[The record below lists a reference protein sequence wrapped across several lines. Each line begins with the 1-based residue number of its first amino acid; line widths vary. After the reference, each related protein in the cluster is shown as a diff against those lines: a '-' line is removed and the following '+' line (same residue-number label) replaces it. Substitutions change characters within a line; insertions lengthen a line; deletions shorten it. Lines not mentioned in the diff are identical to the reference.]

1 MQTKMEHT
9 TKSKL
14 LKAGITVFS
23 NHGYSGGSIRQIVDL
38 AGTNIASVTYHYG
51 SKKKLWQA
59 VFTHLQDKLVEAIFV
74 NSHKW
79 RDMTPYDRVKSTT
92 RNYVRFCARYP
103 ELHRISMFET
113 IQGGEML
120 DWMNER
126 KSALFSMKSME
137 WVSLAQDEGVYS
149 SDVSAIHL
157 HFMVTHAS
165 NSIFLLAPHI
175 KATFGIDVFEDEQI
189 EKFTDAIISLF
200 LNSEPTTSLG
210 HLGTQSPTASAHN
223 SENFDKLQNAL
234 QNEFFENFKTS

>member
-1 MQTKMEHT
+1 MQTKIEYT

-14 LKAGITVFS
+14 LQAGIKVFS
-23 NHGYSGGSIRQIVDL
+23 NHGYSGGSVRQIAEL

-51 SKKKLWQA
+51 SKKRLWQA
-59 VFTHLQDKLVEAIFV
+59 VYTHLQDKLLEAIFV
-74 NSHKW
+74 DEDKW

-103 ELHRISMFET
+103 EFHRISTFET
-113 IQGGEML
+113 IHGGEML

-126 KSALFSMKSME
+126 KFALFSLKSMD

-157 HFMVTHAS
+157 HFIMTHAS

-175 KATFGIDVFEDEQI
+175 KATFGIDVFEEEQI

-200 LNSEPTTSLG
+200 LNSEPTANLGSLG
-210 HLGTQSPTASAHN
+210 AQPPTALDV
-223 SENFDKLQNAL
+223 EK
-234 QNEFFENFKTS
+234 KITP

>member
-1 MQTKMEHT
+1 MEYT

-14 LKAGITVFS
+14 LQAGIKVFS
-23 NHGYSGGSIRQIVDL
+23 NHGYAGGSIRQIVDL

-51 SKKKLWQA
+51 SKKQLWQA
-59 VFTHLQDKLVEAIFV
+59 VFTHLQNKLIEAILV
-74 NSHKW
+74 DSDKW
-79 RDMTPYDRVKSTT
+79 RDMAPYDRVKSTT

-113 IQGGEML
+113 IHGGEML

-126 KSALFSMKSME
+126 KFALFSKKSME

-157 HFMVTHAS
+157 HFIVTHAS

-175 KATFGIDVFEDEQI
+175 KATFGIDVFEEEQI
-189 EKFTDAIISLF
+189 EKFTDAMISLF
-200 LNSEPTTSLG
+200 LNSEPNTDLG
-210 HLGTQSPTASAHN
+210 TLGTQSPSATAQD
-223 SENFDKLQNAL
+223 SENSDNGQNAL
-234 QNEFFENFKTS
+234 QKEFFANFKSS

>member
-1 MQTKMEHT
+1 MPSKIEYT

-14 LKAGITVFS
+14 LKAGIKVFG
-23 NHGYSGGSIRQIVDL
+23 NHGFSGGSVRQIAEL

-51 SKKKLWQA
+51 SKKLLWQA
-59 VFTHLQDKLVEAIFV
+59 VFTHLQDRLIEAIFV
-74 NSHKW
+74 DEEKW

-103 ELHRISMFET
+103 EFHRISMFET
-113 IQGGEML
+113 IHGGEML

-126 KSALFSMKSME
+126 KFALFSSKSMD

-157 HFMVTHAS
+157 HFIVTHAS
-165 NSIFLLAPHI
+165 NSVFLLAPHI
-175 KATFGIDVFEDEQI
+175 KATFGIDVFEEEQI

-200 LNSEPTTSLG
+200 LNSEPAASFG
-210 HLGTQSPTASAHN
+210 QLGTQSSLAPAFEKEGASLAQNIKQN
-223 SENFDKLQNAL
+223 SPK
-234 QNEFFENFKTS
+234 

>member
-1 MQTKMEHT
+1 MQTKMEYT

-14 LKAGITVFS
+14 LQAAIKVFS
-23 NHGYSGGSIRQIVDL
+23 NHGYAGGSIRQIVDL

-51 SKKKLWQA
+51 SKKRLWQA
-59 VFTHLQDKLVEAIFV
+59 VFTHLQDNLIEAIFV
-74 NSHKW
+74 DSDKW

-126 KSALFSMKSME
+126 KFALFSMKSME

-157 HFMVTHAS
+157 HFIVTHAS

-175 KATFGIDVFEDEQI
+175 KATFGIDVFEEEQI

-200 LNSEPTTSLG
+200 LNSEPVTSLG
-210 HLGTQSPTASAHN
+210 KLGTQSPSATVHD
-223 SENFDKLQNAL
+223 SENSDKVRNAL
-234 QNEFFENFKTS
+234 QSQFSADFKPS

>member
-1 MQTKMEHT
+1 MQTKMEYT

-14 LKAGITVFS
+14 LQAAIKVFS
-23 NHGYSGGSIRQIVDL
+23 NHGYAGGSIRQIVDL

-59 VFTHLQDKLVEAIFV
+59 VFTHLQNKLIEAIFV
-74 NSHKW
+74 DSDKW
-79 RDMTPYDRVKSTT
+79 REMTPYDRVKSTT

-126 KSALFSMKSME
+126 KFALFSKKSME

-157 HFMVTHAS
+157 HFIVTHAS

-175 KATFGIDVFEDEQI
+175 KAAFGIDVFEEEQI

-200 LNSEPTTSLG
+200 LNSEPTKGLG
-210 HLGTQSPTASAHN
+210 KLGSQSATATAHD
-223 SENFDKLQNAL
+223 SESSDKLRDVFQD
-234 QNEFFENFKTS
+234 QFSVDFKSS